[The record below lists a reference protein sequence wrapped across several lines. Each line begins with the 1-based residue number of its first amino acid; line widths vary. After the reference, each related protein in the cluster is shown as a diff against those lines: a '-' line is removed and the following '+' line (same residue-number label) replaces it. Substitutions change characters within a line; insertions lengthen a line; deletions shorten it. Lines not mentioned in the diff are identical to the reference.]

1 MSMDFASGKELYE
14 LCRETGLSISEVML
28 GREMELG
35 SVSEQSVR
43 ERLARSLQIMEASVH
58 EPLGQPRRSLS
69 GLIGGEAWKVYNAG
83 LADPVSEPNVS
94 GSGAKPWRGEPEGT
108 GSSEKPWTG
117 VPEASCSG
125 AKPWRGEPEG
135 TGNGAKPWTGV
146 PEASCSGAKPWRGE
160 PEGTGNGA
168 KPWTDETKAHGSGA
182 KPWTDEAW
190 RTGRA
195 AGSRGI
201 ASLCGEALTRAIAYS
216 MAVLEVNA
224 AMGLIVAAPTAGS
237 SGVLPGAVLS
247 LSEIHGWSEAKQMDG
262 LLNAGAIG
270 YLLMRNATVAGAE
283 AGCQAEVGAASAM
296 TASAIVE
303 LMDGT
308 PEMCFQAASLAIS
321 NLLGMVCD
329 PIAGLVEVPCQS
341 RNAIGVAN
349 AFTCAQLALSGIT
362 HPVPFDEMVDAM
374 YRVGRSLPWEL
385 RESAR
390 GGNAGTPTG
399 CKLASGGC
407 AANCAGGCA
416 AGSSA
421 G

>member
-1 MSMDFASGKELYE
+1 MSLRRCRQGTASGGQQEEIDCGNTADSDAAGVCDMSMDFASGKELHQ
-14 LCRETGLSISEVML
+14 LCREHGLTISAVML
-28 GREMELG
+28 RREMELG

-43 ERLARSLQIMEASVH
+43 DRLARALQIMEASVH

-69 GLIGGEAWKVYNAG
+69 GLIGGEAWKVY
-83 LADPVSEPNVS
+83 D
-94 GSGAKPWRGEPEGT
+94 AKIE
-108 GSSEKPWTG
+108 
-117 VPEASCSG
+117 
-125 AKPWRGEPEG
+125 
-135 TGNGAKPWTGV
+135 
-146 PEASCSGAKPWRGE
+146 
-160 PEGTGNGA
+160 
-168 KPWTDETKAHGSGA
+168 
-182 KPWTDEAW
+182 
-190 RTGRA
+190 
-195 AGSRGI
+195 
-201 ASLCGEALTRAIAYS
+201 SLCGEALTRAIAYS
-216 MAVLEVNA
+216 LAVLEVNA

-247 LSEIHGWSEAKQMDG
+247 LSEIYGWPETKQMDG

-303 LMDGT
+303 LMGGT
-308 PEMCFQAASLAIS
+308 PDMCFQAASPAIS
-321 NLLGMVCD
+321 NLLGLVCD

-385 RESAR
+385 RESAK

-399 CKLASGGC
+399 CRWSAGG
-407 AANCAGGCA
+407 CAGGCA
-416 AGSSA
+416 GNCAPGNDAGQA
-421 G
+421 EY

>member
-1 MSMDFASGKELYE
+1 MSMDFVSGKELHQ
-14 LCRETGLSISEVML
+14 LCLENGLAISAVML
-28 GREMELG
+28 KREMELG

-43 ERLARSLQIMEASVH
+43 GRLARSLQIMEASVH

-69 GLIGGEAWKVYNAG
+69 GLIGGEAWKVY
-83 LADPVSEPNVS
+83 D
-94 GSGAKPWRGEPEGT
+94 AK
-108 GSSEKPWTG
+108 
-117 VPEASCSG
+117 
-125 AKPWRGEPEG
+125 
-135 TGNGAKPWTGV
+135 
-146 PEASCSGAKPWRGE
+146 
-160 PEGTGNGA
+160 
-168 KPWTDETKAHGSGA
+168 
-182 KPWTDEAW
+182 
-190 RTGRA
+190 
-195 AGSRGI
+195 I

-216 MAVLEVNA
+216 LAVLEVNA

-247 LSEIHGWSEAKQMDG
+247 LSEVYGWSETKQMDG

-303 LMDGT
+303 LMGGT

-321 NLLGMVCD
+321 NLLGLVCD

-349 AFTCAQLALSGIT
+349 AFTCAQLSLSGIT

-385 RESAR
+385 RESAK

-399 CKLASGGC
+399 CRWSAGG
-407 AANCAGGCA
+407 CAGGCA
-416 AGSSA
+416 GNCVPGNDAGQAAAA